1 MIMRFILFFF
11 LIVSVSAQTV
21 ENKVNFSGFF
31 DFHYQLSTDQIFLDV
46 DKIDYEFLYVPSLS
60 SGIGSNDIGLDR
72 GQLGRERIVKFIKRG
87 NKLLLIEPNLYYRSS
102 SNNPNEIKSIEQAFA
117 KSILYGFDIVSQV
130 NNVFTIDFTPFLME
144 DRHGVGERLKRT
156 GQGNYSVNKSS
167 SAIELSNTKSFPNNI
182 EFESLLTFTGKPDGA
197 WIQSVAPDSNNVTV
211 IQHHSFVKLPDGD
224 YKPRSFDPRSGA
236 ISISYMDYSTPIDEK
251 ILKKNIIRH
260 RLEKKFPE
268 NDMSEAIEPI
278 IYYLD
283 PGTPEPIRTA
293 LIDGAMWWNDAFESI
308 GFIDAFQVK
317 ILPENVDPMDCRYN
331 VIQWVHRS
339 TRGWSYGSNV
349 SDPRTGEIIK
359 GHVSL
364 GSLRVRQDY
373 LIAQSLIENPFL
385 AQNKDKVLEM
395 SLARI
400 RQLSAHEVGHTLG
413 FAHNFS
419 SSTKQ
424 RSSVMDYPHPLIKIK
439 DDKINLDDA
448 YAFGIGEWDKISVA
462 YSYSEFRENQNE
474 KTELNKILDKSY
486 DDGYR
491 FITDYDARAKGG
503 AHVNAHLWDNSE
515 DVTAGLDEIIKI
527 REKAIN
533 NFSEKNISKGSTYSE
548 LEDAFV
554 PIYFLHRYQTE
565 AVVKLIGGLD
575 YNYAIVGDGQVV
587 VNTLDKQ
594 TQLNA
599 LKSVLRTLDEDF
611 LIIPAEKLKLFPP
624 RAYGFPRTRESF
636 KSLMGVAFDPIS
648 AASTSSDITLS
659 LLLNHERLN
668 RIILQS
674 SMNTGISIDHIFEA
688 LFKLLT
694 DNNNV
699 FDQKD
704 YINIVQDVV
713 SENILKHFMNISV
726 NDKYMSHVQASAN
739 YYLNEFYSNLKRK
752 ISDKKLKNS
761 GKYYINYLKKTID
774 DFKNS
779 PEKYELKKSLKIP
792 DGSPIGSYNCPI

>member
-1 MIMRFILFFF
+1 MRFILVLLSFGF
-11 LIVSVSAQTV
+11 ITAQSV
-21 ENKVNFSGFF
+21 ENKKKFTGFF
-31 DFHYQLSTDQIFLDV
+31 DFYYEPSSDKILLEV

-87 NKLLLIEPNLYYRSS
+87 NKLLLIEPNSYYRSS
-102 SNNPNEIKSIEQAFA
+102 SNNQNEIKSIEQAFA
-117 KSILYGFDIVSQV
+117 KSILYGFEIKDHQNDI
-130 NNVFTIDFTPFLME
+130 FTIDFTPFLLE
-144 DRHGVGERLKRT
+144 DRHGVAERLRRT

-167 SAIELSNTKSFPNNI
+167 SAIELSNTKGFPNNI
-182 EFESLLTFTGKPDGA
+182 EFESLLTFSGKSEGK

-211 IQHHSFVKLPDGD
+211 IQHHSFVKLPDD
-224 YKPRSFDPRSGA
+224 NYKPRSFDPRSGA
-236 ISISYMDYSTPIDEK
+236 ISVSYMDYSSPIDEK

-268 NDMSEAIEPI
+268 NEKSEAIRPI
-278 IYYLD
+278 VYYLD
-283 PGTPEPIRTA
+283 PGTPEPIRSA
-293 LIDGAMWWNDAFESI
+293 LIDGAMWWNEAFESI

-317 ILPENVDPMDCRYN
+317 ILPENADPMDCRYN

-373 LIAQSLIENPFL
+373 LIAQSLIQNPYLEEN
-385 AQNKDKVLEM
+385 KKKVLEM

-439 DDKINLDDA
+439 DDKINLDSA
-448 YAFGIGEWDKISVA
+448 YAVGIGDWDKISVA
-462 YSYSEFRENQNE
+462 YSYSEFKENQNE
-474 KTELNKILDKSY
+474 KNELNKILDKSY

-491 FITDYDARAKGG
+491 FITDYDARSVGG

-515 DVTAGLDEIIKI
+515 DVTSGLDEIIKI
-527 REKAIN
+527 RQKAII
-533 NFSEKNISKGSTYSE
+533 NFSENNISVGSTYSE

-575 YNYAIVGDGQVV
+575 YNYSLVGDGQLVV
-587 VNTLDKQ
+587 KTLDHE

-599 LKSVLRTLDEDF
+599 LKSVLSTLDENF
-611 LIIPAEKLKLFPP
+611 LTIPTEKLKLFPP

-636 KSLMGVAFDPIS
+636 NSQMGVAFDPIS
-648 AASTSSDITLS
+648 AASTSSDMTLS

-668 RIILQS
+668 RVNLQS
-674 SMNTGISIDHIFEA
+674 SMKTGISVNKIFES
-688 LFKLLT
+688 LFKILNDNLLVGEK
-694 DNNNV
+694 N
-699 FDQKD
+699 
-704 YINIVQDVV
+704 YAAIVKDVV
-713 SENILKHFMNISV
+713 AENILKHFMNISV
-726 NDKYMSHVQASAN
+726 NDKYVSNVQANAD
-739 YYLNEFYSNLKRK
+739 YYLNEFYFNLQGKINKRNLKSR
-752 ISDKKLKNS
+752 D
-761 GKYYINYLKKTID
+761 KYYINYLLKIIQ
-774 DFKNS
+774 DFKKS
-779 PEKYELKKSLKIP
+779 PDKFQLKNAPKIP
-792 DGSPIGSYNCPI
+792 DGSPIGSYKCQM

>member
-1 MIMRFILFFF
+1 MRFILVLLSFGF
-11 LIVSVSAQTV
+11 ITAQSV
-21 ENKVNFSGFF
+21 ENKKKFTGFF
-31 DFHYQLSTDQIFLDV
+31 DFYYEPSSDKILLEV

-87 NKLLLIEPNLYYRSS
+87 NKLLLIEPNTYYRSS
-102 SNNPNEIKSIEQAFA
+102 SSNQNEIRSIEQAFA
-117 KSILYGFDIVSQV
+117 KSILYGFEIKDHQNDI
-130 NNVFTIDFTPFLME
+130 FTIDFTPFLLE
-144 DRHGVGERLKRT
+144 DRHGVAERLRRT

-167 SAIELSNTKSFPNNI
+167 SAIELSNTKGFPNNI
-182 EFESLLTFTGKPDGA
+182 EFESLLTFSGKSEGKL
-197 WIQSVAPDSNNVTV
+197 IQSVAPDSNNVTV
-211 IQHHSFVKLPDGD
+211 IQHHSFVKLPDD
-224 YKPRSFDPRSGA
+224 NYKPRSFDPRSGA
-236 ISISYMDYSTPIDEK
+236 ISVSYMDYSSPIDEK

-268 NDMSEAIEPI
+268 NEKSEAIRPI
-278 IYYLD
+278 VYYLD
-283 PGTPEPIRTA
+283 PGTPEPIRSA
-293 LIDGAMWWNDAFESI
+293 LIDGAMWWNEAFESI

-317 ILPENVDPMDCRYN
+317 ILPENADPMDCRYN

-373 LIAQSLIENPFL
+373 LIAQSLIQNPYLEEN
-385 AQNKDKVLEM
+385 KKKVLEM

-439 DDKINLDDA
+439 DDKINLDSA
-448 YAFGIGEWDKISVA
+448 YAVGIGDWDKISVA
-462 YSYSEFRENQNE
+462 YSYSEFKKNQNE
-474 KTELNKILDKSY
+474 KNELNKILDKSY

-491 FITDYDARAKGG
+491 FITDYDARSVGG

-515 DVTAGLDEIIKI
+515 DVTSGLDEIIKI
-527 REKAIN
+527 RQKAII
-533 NFSEKNISKGSTYSE
+533 NFSENNISVGSTYSE

-565 AVVKLIGGLD
+565 AVVKLVGGLD
-575 YNYAIVGDGQVV
+575 YNYSLVGDGQLVV
-587 VNTLDKQ
+587 KTLDHE

-599 LKSVLRTLDEDF
+599 LKSVLSTLDENF
-611 LIIPAEKLKLFPP
+611 LTIPTEKLKLFPP

-636 KSLMGVAFDPIS
+636 NSQMGVAFDPIS
-648 AASTSSDITLS
+648 AASTSSDMTLS

-668 RIILQS
+668 RVNLQS
-674 SMNTGISIDHIFEA
+674 SMKTGISVNKIFES
-688 LFKLLT
+688 LFKILNDNLLVGEK
-694 DNNNV
+694 N
-699 FDQKD
+699 
-704 YINIVQDVV
+704 YAAIVKDVV
-713 SENILKHFMNISV
+713 AENILKHFMNISV
-726 NDKYMSHVQASAN
+726 NDKYVSNVQANAD
-739 YYLNEFYSNLKRK
+739 YYLNEFYFNLQGKINKRNLKSR
-752 ISDKKLKNS
+752 D
-761 GKYYINYLKKTID
+761 KYYINYLLKIIQ
-774 DFKNS
+774 DFKKS
-779 PEKYELKKSLKIP
+779 PEKFQLKNAPKIP
-792 DGSPIGSYNCPI
+792 DGSPIGRYKCHM

>member
-1 MIMRFILFFF
+1 MRFILVLLSFGF
-11 LIVSVSAQTV
+11 ITAQSV
-21 ENKVNFSGFF
+21 ENKKKFTGFF
-31 DFHYQLSTDQIFLDV
+31 DFYYEPSSDKILLEV

-87 NKLLLIEPNLYYRSS
+87 NKLLLIEPNSYYRSS
-102 SNNPNEIKSIEQAFA
+102 SNNQNEIRSIEQAFA
-117 KSILYGFDIVSQV
+117 KSILYGFEIKDHQ
-130 NNVFTIDFTPFLME
+130 NNIFTIDFTPFLLE
-144 DRHGVGERLKRT
+144 DRHGVAERLRRT

-167 SAIELSNTKSFPNNI
+167 SAIELSNTKGFPNNI
-182 EFESLLTFTGKPDGA
+182 EFESLLTFSGKSEGKL
-197 WIQSVAPDSNNVTV
+197 IQSVAPDSNNVTV
-211 IQHHSFVKLPDGD
+211 IQHHSFVKLPDD
-224 YKPRSFDPRSGA
+224 NYKPRSFDPRSGA
-236 ISISYMDYSTPIDEK
+236 ISVSYMDYSSPIDEK

-268 NDMSEAIEPI
+268 NEKSEAIRPI
-278 IYYLD
+278 VYYLD
-283 PGTPEPIRTA
+283 PGTPEPIRSA
-293 LIDGAMWWNDAFESI
+293 LIDGAMWWNEAFESI

-317 ILPENVDPMDCRYN
+317 ILPENADPMDCRYN

-373 LIAQSLIENPFL
+373 LIAQSLIQNPYLEEN
-385 AQNKDKVLEM
+385 KKKVLEM

-439 DDKINLDDA
+439 DDKINLDSA
-448 YAFGIGEWDKISVA
+448 YAVGIGDWDKISVA
-462 YSYSEFRENQNE
+462 YSYSEFKENQNE
-474 KTELNKILDKSY
+474 KNELNKILDKSY

-491 FITDYDARAKGG
+491 FITDYDARSVGG

-515 DVTAGLDEIIKI
+515 DVTSGLDEIIKI
-527 REKAIN
+527 RQKAII
-533 NFSEKNISKGSTYSE
+533 NFSENNISVGSTYSE

-575 YNYAIVGDGQVV
+575 YNYSLVGDGQLVV
-587 VNTLDKQ
+587 KTLDHE

-599 LKSVLRTLDEDF
+599 LKSVLSTLDENF
-611 LIIPAEKLKLFPP
+611 LTIPTEKLKLFPP

-636 KSLMGVAFDPIS
+636 NSQMGVAFDPIS
-648 AASTSSDITLS
+648 AASTSSDMTLS

-668 RIILQS
+668 RVNLQS
-674 SMNTGISIDHIFEA
+674 SMKTGISVNKIFES
-688 LFKLLT
+688 LFKILNDNLLVGEK
-694 DNNNV
+694 N
-699 FDQKD
+699 
-704 YINIVQDVV
+704 YAAIVKDVV
-713 SENILKHFMNISV
+713 AENILKHFMNISV
-726 NDKYMSHVQASAN
+726 NDKYVSNVQANAD
-739 YYLNEFYSNLKRK
+739 YYLNEFYFNLQGKINKRNLKSR
-752 ISDKKLKNS
+752 D
-761 GKYYINYLKKTID
+761 KYYINYLLKIIQ
-774 DFKNS
+774 DFKKS
-779 PEKYELKKSLKIP
+779 PDKFQLKNAPKIP
-792 DGSPIGSYNCPI
+792 DGSPIGSYKCQM

>member
-1 MIMRFILFFF
+1 MRFILVLLSFGF
-11 LIVSVSAQTV
+11 ITAQSV
-21 ENKVNFSGFF
+21 ENKKKFTGFF
-31 DFHYQLSTDQIFLDV
+31 DFYYEPSSDKILLEV

-87 NKLLLIEPNLYYRSS
+87 NKLLLIEPNTYYRSS
-102 SNNPNEIKSIEQAFA
+102 SNNQNEIRSIEQAFA
-117 KSILYGFDIVSQV
+117 KSILYGFEIKDHQNDI
-130 NNVFTIDFTPFLME
+130 FTIDFTPFLLE
-144 DRHGVGERLKRT
+144 DRHGVAERLRRT

-167 SAIELSNTKSFPNNI
+167 SAIELSNTKGFPNNI
-182 EFESLLTFTGKPDGA
+182 EFESLLTFSGKSEGKL
-197 WIQSVAPDSNNVTV
+197 IQSVAPDSNNVTV
-211 IQHHSFVKLPDGD
+211 IQHHSFVKLPDD
-224 YKPRSFDPRSGA
+224 NYKPRSFDPRSGA
-236 ISISYMDYSTPIDEK
+236 ISVSYMDYSSPIDEK

-268 NDMSEAIEPI
+268 NEKSEAIRPI
-278 IYYLD
+278 VYYLD
-283 PGTPEPIRTA
+283 PGTPEPIRSA
-293 LIDGAMWWNDAFESI
+293 LIDGAMWWNEAFESI

-317 ILPENVDPMDCRYN
+317 ILPENADPMDCRYN

-373 LIAQSLIENPFL
+373 LIAQSLIQNPYLAEN
-385 AQNKDKVLEM
+385 KKKVLEM

-439 DDKINLDDA
+439 DDKINLDSA
-448 YAFGIGEWDKISVA
+448 YAVGIGDWDKISVA
-462 YSYSEFRENQNE
+462 YSYSEFKKNQNE
-474 KTELNKILDKSY
+474 KNELNKILDKSY

-491 FITDYDARAKGG
+491 FITDYDARSVGG

-515 DVTAGLDEIIKI
+515 DVTSGLDEIIKI
-527 REKAIN
+527 RQKAII
-533 NFSEKNISKGSTYSE
+533 NFSENNISVGSTYSE

-575 YNYAIVGDGQVV
+575 YNYSLVGDGQLVV
-587 VNTLDKQ
+587 KTLDHE

-599 LKSVLRTLDEDF
+599 LKSVLSTLDENF
-611 LIIPAEKLKLFPP
+611 LTIPTEKLKLFPP

-636 KSLMGVAFDPIS
+636 NSQMGVAFDPIS
-648 AASTSSDITLS
+648 AASTSSDMTLS

-668 RIILQS
+668 RVNLQS
-674 SMNTGISIDHIFEA
+674 SMKTGISVNKIFES
-688 LFKLLT
+688 LFKILNDNLLVGEK
-694 DNNNV
+694 N
-699 FDQKD
+699 
-704 YINIVQDVV
+704 YAAIVKDVV
-713 SENILKHFMNISV
+713 AENILKHFMNISV
-726 NDKYMSHVQASAN
+726 NDKYVSNVQANAD
-739 YYLNEFYSNLKRK
+739 YYLNEFYFNLQGKINKRNLKSR
-752 ISDKKLKNS
+752 D
-761 GKYYINYLKKTID
+761 KYYINYLLKIIQ
-774 DFKNS
+774 DFKKS
-779 PEKYELKKSLKIP
+779 PDKFQLKNAPKIP
-792 DGSPIGSYNCPI
+792 DGSPIGSYKCQM

>member
-1 MIMRFILFFF
+1 MRFILVLLSFGF
-11 LIVSVSAQTV
+11 ITAQSV
-21 ENKVNFSGFF
+21 ENKKKFTGFF
-31 DFHYQLSTDQIFLDV
+31 DFYYEPSSDKILLEV

-87 NKLLLIEPNLYYRSS
+87 NKLLLIEPNSYYRSS
-102 SNNPNEIKSIEQAFA
+102 SNNQNEIKSIEQAFA
-117 KSILYGFDIVSQV
+117 KSILYGFEIKDHQNDI
-130 NNVFTIDFTPFLME
+130 FTIDFTPFLLE
-144 DRHGVGERLKRT
+144 DRHGVAERLRRT

-167 SAIELSNTKSFPNNI
+167 SAIELSNTKGFPNNI
-182 EFESLLTFTGKPDGA
+182 EFESLLTFSGKSEGK

-211 IQHHSFVKLPDGD
+211 IQHHSFVKLPDD
-224 YKPRSFDPRSGA
+224 NYKPRSFDPRSGA
-236 ISISYMDYSTPIDEK
+236 ISVSYMDYSSPIDEK

-268 NDMSEAIEPI
+268 NEKSEAIRPI
-278 IYYLD
+278 VYYLD
-283 PGTPEPIRTA
+283 PGTPEPIRSA
-293 LIDGAMWWNDAFESI
+293 LIDGAMWWNEAFESI

-317 ILPENVDPMDCRYN
+317 ILPENADPMDCRYN

-373 LIAQSLIENPFL
+373 LIAQSLIQNPYLEEN
-385 AQNKDKVLEM
+385 KKKVLEM

-439 DDKINLDDA
+439 DDKINLDSA
-448 YAFGIGEWDKISVA
+448 YAVGIGDWDKISVA
-462 YSYSEFRENQNE
+462 YSYSEFKKNQNE
-474 KTELNKILDKSY
+474 KNELNKILDKSY

-491 FITDYDARAKGG
+491 FITDYDARSVGG

-515 DVTAGLDEIIKI
+515 DVTSGLDEIIKI
-527 REKAIN
+527 RQKAII
-533 NFSEKNISKGSTYSE
+533 NFSENNISVGSTYSE

-575 YNYAIVGDGQVV
+575 YNYSLVGDGQLVV
-587 VNTLDKQ
+587 KTLDHE

-599 LKSVLRTLDEDF
+599 LKSVLSTLDENF
-611 LIIPAEKLKLFPP
+611 LTIPTEKLKLFPP

-636 KSLMGVAFDPIS
+636 NSQMGVAFDPIS
-648 AASTSSDITLS
+648 AASTSSDMTLS

-668 RIILQS
+668 RVNLQS
-674 SMNTGISIDHIFEA
+674 SMKTGISVNKIFES
-688 LFKLLT
+688 LFKILNDNLLVGEK
-694 DNNNV
+694 N
-699 FDQKD
+699 
-704 YINIVQDVV
+704 YAAIVKDVV
-713 SENILKHFMNISV
+713 AENILKHFMNISV
-726 NDKYMSHVQASAN
+726 NDKYVSNVQANAD
-739 YYLNEFYSNLKRK
+739 YYLNEFYFNLQGKINKRNLKSR
-752 ISDKKLKNS
+752 D
-761 GKYYINYLKKTID
+761 KYYINYLLKIIQ
-774 DFKNS
+774 DFKKS
-779 PEKYELKKSLKIP
+779 PDKFQLKNAPKIP
-792 DGSPIGSYNCPI
+792 DGSPIGSYKCQM

>member
-1 MIMRFILFFF
+1 MRFILVLLSFGF
-11 LIVSVSAQTV
+11 ITAQSV
-21 ENKVNFSGFF
+21 ENKKKFTGFF
-31 DFHYQLSTDQIFLDV
+31 DFYYEPSSDKILLEV

-87 NKLLLIEPNLYYRSS
+87 NKLLLIEPNSYYRSS
-102 SNNPNEIKSIEQAFA
+102 SNNQNEIRSIEQAFA
-117 KSILYGFDIVSQV
+117 KSILYGFEIKDHQ
-130 NNVFTIDFTPFLME
+130 NNIFTIDFTPFLLE
-144 DRHGVGERLKRT
+144 DRHGVAERLRRT

-167 SAIELSNTKSFPNNI
+167 SAIELSNTKGFPNNI
-182 EFESLLTFTGKPDGA
+182 EFESLLTFSGKSEGK

-211 IQHHSFVKLPDGD
+211 IQHHSFVKLPDD
-224 YKPRSFDPRSGA
+224 NYKPRSFDPRSGA
-236 ISISYMDYSTPIDEK
+236 ISVSYMDYSSPIDEK

-268 NDMSEAIEPI
+268 NEKSEAIRPI
-278 IYYLD
+278 VYYLD
-283 PGTPEPIRTA
+283 PGTPEPIRSA
-293 LIDGAMWWNDAFESI
+293 LIDGAMWWNEAFESI

-317 ILPENVDPMDCRYN
+317 ILPENADPMDCRYN

-373 LIAQSLIENPFL
+373 LIAQSLIQNPYLEEN
-385 AQNKDKVLEM
+385 KKKVLEM

-439 DDKINLDDA
+439 DDKINLDSA
-448 YAFGIGEWDKISVA
+448 YAVGIGDWDKISVA
-462 YSYSEFRENQNE
+462 YSYSEFKENQNE
-474 KTELNKILDKSY
+474 KNELNKILDKSY

-491 FITDYDARAKGG
+491 FITDYDARSVGG

-515 DVTAGLDEIIKI
+515 DVTSGLDEIIKI
-527 REKAIN
+527 RQKAII
-533 NFSEKNISKGSTYSE
+533 NFSENNISVGSTYSE

-575 YNYAIVGDGQVV
+575 YNYSLVGDGQLVV
-587 VNTLDKQ
+587 KTLDHE

-599 LKSVLRTLDEDF
+599 LKSVLSTLDENF
-611 LIIPAEKLKLFPP
+611 LTIPTEKLKLFPP

-636 KSLMGVAFDPIS
+636 NSQMGVAFDPIS
-648 AASTSSDITLS
+648 AASTSSDMTLS

-668 RIILQS
+668 RVNLQS
-674 SMNTGISIDHIFEA
+674 SMKTGISVNKIFES
-688 LFKLLT
+688 LFKILNDNLLVGEK
-694 DNNNV
+694 N
-699 FDQKD
+699 
-704 YINIVQDVV
+704 YAAIVKDVV
-713 SENILKHFMNISV
+713 AENILKHFMNISV
-726 NDKYMSHVQASAN
+726 NDKYVSNVQANAD
-739 YYLNEFYSNLKRK
+739 YYLNEFYFNLQGKINKRNLKSR
-752 ISDKKLKNS
+752 D
-761 GKYYINYLKKTID
+761 KYYINYLLKIIQ
-774 DFKNS
+774 DFKKS
-779 PEKYELKKSLKIP
+779 PDKFQLKNAPKIP
-792 DGSPIGSYNCPI
+792 DGSPIGSYKCQM

>member
-1 MIMRFILFFF
+1 MRFILVLLSFGF
-11 LIVSVSAQTV
+11 ITAQSV
-21 ENKVNFSGFF
+21 ENKKKFTGFF
-31 DFHYQLSTDQIFLDV
+31 DFYYEPSSDKILLEV

-87 NKLLLIEPNLYYRSS
+87 NKLLLIEPNSYYRSS
-102 SNNPNEIKSIEQAFA
+102 SNNQNEIRSIEQAFA
-117 KSILYGFDIVSQV
+117 KSILYGFEIKDHQ
-130 NNVFTIDFTPFLME
+130 NNIFTIDFTPFLLE
-144 DRHGVGERLKRT
+144 DRHGVAERLRRT

-167 SAIELSNTKSFPNNI
+167 SAIELSNTKGFPNNI
-182 EFESLLTFTGKPDGA
+182 EFESLLTFSGKSEGK

-211 IQHHSFVKLPDGD
+211 IQHHSFVKLPDD
-224 YKPRSFDPRSGA
+224 NYKPRSFDPRSGA
-236 ISISYMDYSTPIDEK
+236 ISVSYMDYSSPIDEK

-268 NDMSEAIEPI
+268 NEKSEAIRPI
-278 IYYLD
+278 VYYLD
-283 PGTPEPIRTA
+283 PGTPEPIRSA
-293 LIDGAMWWNDAFESI
+293 LIDGAMWWNEAFESI

-317 ILPENVDPMDCRYN
+317 ILPENADPMDCRYN

-373 LIAQSLIENPFL
+373 LIAQSLIQNPYLEEN
-385 AQNKDKVLEM
+385 KKKVLEM

-439 DDKINLDDA
+439 DDKINLDSA
-448 YAFGIGEWDKISVA
+448 YAVGIGDWDKISVA
-462 YSYSEFRENQNE
+462 YSYSEFKKNQNE
-474 KTELNKILDKSY
+474 KNELNKILDKSY

-491 FITDYDARAKGG
+491 FITDYDARSVGG

-515 DVTAGLDEIIKI
+515 DVTSGLDEIIKI
-527 REKAIN
+527 RQKAII
-533 NFSEKNISKGSTYSE
+533 NFSENNISVGSTYSE

-575 YNYAIVGDGQVV
+575 YNYSLVGDGQLVV
-587 VNTLDKQ
+587 KTLDHE

-599 LKSVLRTLDEDF
+599 LKSVLSTLDENF
-611 LIIPAEKLKLFPP
+611 LTIPTEKLKLFPP

-636 KSLMGVAFDPIS
+636 NSQMGVAFDPIS
-648 AASTSSDITLS
+648 AASTSSDMTLS

-668 RIILQS
+668 RVNLQS
-674 SMNTGISIDHIFEA
+674 SMKTGISVNKIFES
-688 LFKLLT
+688 LFKVLNDNLLLGEK
-694 DNNNV
+694 N
-699 FDQKD
+699 
-704 YINIVQDVV
+704 YAAIVKDVV
-713 SENILKHFMNISV
+713 AENILKHFMNISV
-726 NDKYMSHVQASAN
+726 NDKYVSNVQANAD
-739 YYLNEFYSNLKRK
+739 YYLNEFYFNLQGKINKRNLKSR
-752 ISDKKLKNS
+752 D
-761 GKYYINYLKKTID
+761 KYYINYLLKIIQ
-774 DFKNS
+774 DFKKS
-779 PEKYELKKSLKIP
+779 PDKFQLKNAPKIP
-792 DGSPIGSYNCPI
+792 DGSPIGSYKCQM

>member
-1 MIMRFILFFF
+1 MRFILVLLSFGF
-11 LIVSVSAQTV
+11 ITAQSV
-21 ENKVNFSGFF
+21 ENKKKFTGFF
-31 DFHYQLSTDQIFLDV
+31 DFYYEPSSDKILLEV

-87 NKLLLIEPNLYYRSS
+87 NKLLLIEPNSYYRSS
-102 SNNPNEIKSIEQAFA
+102 SNNQNEIRSIEQAFA
-117 KSILYGFDIVSQV
+117 KSILYGFEIKDHQ
-130 NNVFTIDFTPFLME
+130 NNIFTIDFTPFLLE
-144 DRHGVGERLKRT
+144 DRHGVAERLRRT

-167 SAIELSNTKSFPNNI
+167 SAIELSNTKGFPNNI
-182 EFESLLTFTGKPDGA
+182 EFESLLTFSGKSEGK

-211 IQHHSFVKLPDGD
+211 IQHHSFVKLPDD
-224 YKPRSFDPRSGA
+224 NYKPRSFDPRSGA
-236 ISISYMDYSTPIDEK
+236 ISVSYMDYSSPIDEK

-268 NDMSEAIEPI
+268 NEKSEAIRPI
-278 IYYLD
+278 VYYLD
-283 PGTPEPIRTA
+283 PGTPEPIRSA
-293 LIDGAMWWNDAFESI
+293 LIDGAMWWNEAFESI

-317 ILPENVDPMDCRYN
+317 ILPENADPMDCRYN

-373 LIAQSLIENPFL
+373 LIAQSLIQNPYLEEN
-385 AQNKDKVLEM
+385 KKKVLEM

-439 DDKINLDDA
+439 DDKINLDSA
-448 YAFGIGEWDKISVA
+448 YAVGIGDWDKISVA
-462 YSYSEFRENQNE
+462 YSYSEFKKNQNE
-474 KTELNKILDKSY
+474 KNELNKILDKSY

-491 FITDYDARAKGG
+491 FITDYDARSVGG

-515 DVTAGLDEIIKI
+515 DVTSGLDEIIKI
-527 REKAIN
+527 RQKAII
-533 NFSEKNISKGSTYSE
+533 NFSENNISVGSTYSE

-575 YNYAIVGDGQVV
+575 YNYSLVGDGQLVV
-587 VNTLDKQ
+587 KTLDHE

-599 LKSVLRTLDEDF
+599 LKSVLSTLDENF
-611 LIIPAEKLKLFPP
+611 LTIPTEKLKLFPP

-636 KSLMGVAFDPIS
+636 NSQMGVAFDPIS
-648 AASTSSDITLS
+648 AASTSSDMTLS

-668 RIILQS
+668 RVNLQS
-674 SMNTGISIDHIFEA
+674 SMKTGISVNKIFES
-688 LFKLLT
+688 LFKMLNDNLLLGEK
-694 DNNNV
+694 N
-699 FDQKD
+699 
-704 YINIVQDVV
+704 YAAIVKDVV
-713 SENILKHFMNISV
+713 AENILKHFMNISV
-726 NDKYMSHVQASAN
+726 NDKYVSNVQANAD
-739 YYLNEFYSNLKRK
+739 YYLNEFYFNLQGKINKRNLKSR
-752 ISDKKLKNS
+752 D
-761 GKYYINYLKKTID
+761 KYYINYLLKIIQ
-774 DFKNS
+774 DFKKS
-779 PEKYELKKSLKIP
+779 PDKFQLKNAPKIP
-792 DGSPIGSYNCPI
+792 DGSPIGSYKCQM

>member
-1 MIMRFILFFF
+1 MRFILVLLSFGF
-11 LIVSVSAQTV
+11 ITAQSV
-21 ENKVNFSGFF
+21 ENKKKFTGFF
-31 DFHYQLSTDQIFLDV
+31 DFYYEPSSDKILLEV

-87 NKLLLIEPNLYYRSS
+87 NKLLLIEPNSYYRSS
-102 SNNPNEIKSIEQAFA
+102 SNNQNEIRSIEQAFA
-117 KSILYGFDIVSQV
+117 KSILYGFEIKDHQ
-130 NNVFTIDFTPFLME
+130 NNIFTIDFTPFLLE
-144 DRHGVGERLKRT
+144 DRHGVAERLRRT

-167 SAIELSNTKSFPNNI
+167 SAIELSNTKGFPNNI
-182 EFESLLTFTGKPDGA
+182 EFESLLTFSGKSEGK

-211 IQHHSFVKLPDGD
+211 IQHHSFVKLPDD
-224 YKPRSFDPRSGA
+224 NYKPRSFDPRSGA
-236 ISISYMDYSTPIDEK
+236 ISVSYMDYSSPIDEK

-268 NDMSEAIEPI
+268 NEKSEAIRPI
-278 IYYLD
+278 VYYLD
-283 PGTPEPIRTA
+283 PGTPEPIRSA
-293 LIDGAMWWNDAFESI
+293 LIDGAMWWNEAFESI

-317 ILPENVDPMDCRYN
+317 ILPENADPMDCRYN

-373 LIAQSLIENPFL
+373 LIAQSLIQNPYLEEN
-385 AQNKDKVLEM
+385 KKKVLEM

-439 DDKINLDDA
+439 DDKINLDSA
-448 YAFGIGEWDKISVA
+448 YAVGIGDWDKISVA
-462 YSYSEFRENQNE
+462 YSYSEFKKNQNE
-474 KTELNKILDKSY
+474 KNELNKILDKSY

-491 FITDYDARAKGG
+491 FITDYDARSVGG

-515 DVTAGLDEIIKI
+515 DVTSGLDEIIKI
-527 REKAIN
+527 RQKAII
-533 NFSEKNISKGSTYSE
+533 NFSENNISVGSTYSE

-575 YNYAIVGDGQVV
+575 YNYSLVGDGQLVV
-587 VNTLDKQ
+587 KTLDHE

-599 LKSVLRTLDEDF
+599 LKSVLSTLDENF
-611 LIIPAEKLKLFPP
+611 LTIPTEKLKLFPP

-636 KSLMGVAFDPIS
+636 NSQMGVAFDPIS
-648 AASTSSDITLS
+648 AASTSSDMTLS

-668 RIILQS
+668 RVNLQS
-674 SMNTGISIDHIFEA
+674 SMKTGISVNKIFES
-688 LFKLLT
+688 LFKILNDNLLVGEK
-694 DNNNV
+694 N
-699 FDQKD
+699 
-704 YINIVQDVV
+704 YAAIVKDVV
-713 SENILKHFMNISV
+713 AENILKHFMNISV
-726 NDKYMSHVQASAN
+726 NDKYVSNVQANAD
-739 YYLNEFYSNLKRK
+739 YYLNEFYFNLQGKINKRNLKSR
-752 ISDKKLKNS
+752 D
-761 GKYYINYLKKTID
+761 KYYINYLLKIIQ
-774 DFKNS
+774 DFKKS
-779 PEKYELKKSLKIP
+779 PDKFQLKNAPKIP
-792 DGSPIGSYNCPI
+792 DGSPIGSYKCQM

>member
-1 MIMRFILFFF
+1 MRFILVLLSFGF
-11 LIVSVSAQTV
+11 ITAQSV
-21 ENKVNFSGFF
+21 ENKKKFTGFF
-31 DFHYQLSTDQIFLDV
+31 DFYYEPSSDKILLEV

-87 NKLLLIEPNLYYRSS
+87 NKLLLIEPNSYYRSS
-102 SNNPNEIKSIEQAFA
+102 SNNQNEIRSIEQAFA
-117 KSILYGFDIVSQV
+117 KSILYGFEIKDHQNDI
-130 NNVFTIDFTPFLME
+130 FTIDFTPFLLE
-144 DRHGVGERLKRT
+144 DRHGVAERLRRT

-167 SAIELSNTKSFPNNI
+167 SAIELSNTKGFPNNI
-182 EFESLLTFTGKPDGA
+182 EFESLLTFSGKSEGK

-211 IQHHSFVKLPDGD
+211 IQHHSFVKLPDD
-224 YKPRSFDPRSGA
+224 NYKPRSFDPRSGA
-236 ISISYMDYSTPIDEK
+236 ISVSYMDYSSPIDEK

-268 NDMSEAIEPI
+268 NEKSEAIRPI
-278 IYYLD
+278 VYYLD
-283 PGTPEPIRTA
+283 PGTPEPIRSA
-293 LIDGAMWWNDAFESI
+293 LIDGAMWWNEAFESI

-317 ILPENVDPMDCRYN
+317 ILPENADPMDCRYN

-373 LIAQSLIENPFL
+373 LIAQSLIQNPYLEEN
-385 AQNKDKVLEM
+385 KKKVLEM

-439 DDKINLDDA
+439 DDKINLDSA
-448 YAFGIGEWDKISVA
+448 YAVGIGDWDKISVA
-462 YSYSEFRENQNE
+462 YSYSEFKKNQNE
-474 KTELNKILDKSY
+474 KNELNKILDKSY

-491 FITDYDARAKGG
+491 FITDYDARSVGG

-515 DVTAGLDEIIKI
+515 DVTSGLDEIIKI
-527 REKAIN
+527 RQKAII
-533 NFSEKNISKGSTYSE
+533 NFSENNISVGSTYSE

-575 YNYAIVGDGQVV
+575 YNYSLVGDGQLVV
-587 VNTLDKQ
+587 KTLDHE

-599 LKSVLRTLDEDF
+599 LKSVLSTLDENF
-611 LIIPAEKLKLFPP
+611 LTIPTEKLKLFPP

-636 KSLMGVAFDPIS
+636 NSQMGVAFDPIS
-648 AASTSSDITLS
+648 AASTSSDMTLS

-668 RIILQS
+668 RVNLQS
-674 SMNTGISIDHIFEA
+674 SMKTGISVNKIFES
-688 LFKLLT
+688 LFKVLNDNLLLGEK
-694 DNNNV
+694 N
-699 FDQKD
+699 
-704 YINIVQDVV
+704 YAAIVKDVV
-713 SENILKHFMNISV
+713 AENILKHFMNISV
-726 NDKYMSHVQASAN
+726 NDKYVSNVQANAD
-739 YYLNEFYSNLKRK
+739 YYLNEFYFNLQGKINKRNLKSR
-752 ISDKKLKNS
+752 D
-761 GKYYINYLKKTID
+761 KYYINYLLKIIQ
-774 DFKNS
+774 DFKKS
-779 PEKYELKKSLKIP
+779 PDKFQLKNAPKIP
-792 DGSPIGSYNCPI
+792 DGSPIGSYKCQM

>member
-1 MIMRFILFFF
+1 MRFILVLLSFGF
-11 LIVSVSAQTV
+11 ITAQSV
-21 ENKVNFSGFF
+21 ENKKKFTGFF
-31 DFHYQLSTDQIFLDV
+31 DFYYEPSSDKILLEV

-87 NKLLLIEPNLYYRSS
+87 YKLLLIEPNTYYRSS
-102 SNNPNEIKSIEQAFA
+102 SNNQNEIRSIEQAFA
-117 KSILYGFDIVSQV
+117 KSILYGFEIKDHQNDI
-130 NNVFTIDFTPFLME
+130 FTIDFTPFLLE
-144 DRHGVGERLKRT
+144 DRHGVAERLRRT

-167 SAIELSNTKSFPNNI
+167 SAIELSNTKGFPNNI
-182 EFESLLTFTGKPDGA
+182 EFESLLTFSGKSEGK

-211 IQHHSFVKLPDGD
+211 IQHHSFVKLPDD
-224 YKPRSFDPRSGA
+224 NYKPRSFDPRSGA
-236 ISISYMDYSTPIDEK
+236 ISVSYMDYSSPIDEK

-268 NDMSEAIEPI
+268 NEKSEAIRPI
-278 IYYLD
+278 VYYLD
-283 PGTPEPIRTA
+283 PGTPEPIRSA
-293 LIDGAMWWNDAFESI
+293 LIDGAMWWNEAFESI

-317 ILPENVDPMDCRYN
+317 ILPENADPMDCRYN

-373 LIAQSLIENPFL
+373 LIAQSLIQNPYLSEN
-385 AQNKDKVLEM
+385 KKKVLEM

-439 DDKINLDDA
+439 DDKINLDSA
-448 YAFGIGEWDKISVA
+448 YAVGIGDWDKISVA
-462 YSYSEFRENQNE
+462 YSYSEFKENQNE
-474 KTELNKILDKSY
+474 KNELNKILDKSY

-491 FITDYDARAKGG
+491 FITDYDARSVGG

-515 DVTAGLDEIIKI
+515 DVTSGLDEIIKI
-527 REKAIN
+527 RQKAII
-533 NFSEKNISKGSTYSE
+533 NFSENNISVGSTYSE

-575 YNYAIVGDGQVV
+575 YNYSLVGDGQLVV
-587 VNTLDKQ
+587 KTLDHE

-599 LKSVLRTLDEDF
+599 LKSVLSTLDENF
-611 LIIPAEKLKLFPP
+611 LTIPTEKLKLFPP

-636 KSLMGVAFDPIS
+636 NSQMGVAFDPIS
-648 AASTSSDITLS
+648 AASTSSDMTLS

-668 RIILQS
+668 RVNLQS
-674 SMNTGISIDHIFEA
+674 SMKTGISVNKIFES
-688 LFKLLT
+688 LFKMLNDNLLLGEK
-694 DNNNV
+694 N
-699 FDQKD
+699 
-704 YINIVQDVV
+704 YAAIVKDVV
-713 SENILKHFMNISV
+713 AENILKHFMNISV
-726 NDKYMSHVQASAN
+726 NDKYVSNVQANAD
-739 YYLNEFYSNLKRK
+739 YYLNEFYFNLQGKINKRNLKSR
-752 ISDKKLKNS
+752 D
-761 GKYYINYLKKTID
+761 KYYINYLLKIIQ
-774 DFKNS
+774 DFKKS
-779 PEKYELKKSLKIP
+779 PEKFQLKNAPKIP
-792 DGSPIGSYNCPI
+792 DGSPIGSYKCQM